1 MNIRP
6 RNRTPYEVNASA
18 MNDIMFFLLLF
29 FLITSTLVNPNV
41 IKLMLPKATNKAVV
55 NKNITINIDARENF
69 YINKI
74 PIDKNSLADGLQ
86 KALANLKE
94 PVVVIN
100 ADRTVPI
107 DDVVRVMVIGKKLNA
122 KVILATQ
129 PE

>member
-6 RNRTPYEVNASA
+6 RNRTAYEVNASA

-55 NKNITINIDARENF
+55 NKNITVNIDARENF
-69 YINKI
+69 YINKT
-74 PIDKNSLADGLQ
+74 PVDKNNLADGLQ

-129 PE
+129 PQ

>member
-6 RNRTPYEVNASA
+6 RNRTASEVNASA

-41 IKLMLPKATNKAVV
+41 IKLMLPKATNKEVV
-55 NKNITINIDARENF
+55 NKNITVNIDARENY
-69 YINKI
+69 YINKT
-74 PIDKNSLADGLQ
+74 PTDKANLASGMQL
-86 KALANLKE
+86 ALMNLKE
-94 PVVVIN
+94 PVIVIN

-107 DDVVRVMVIGKKLNA
+107 DDVVQVMVIGKKLNA

-129 PE
+129 PQ

>member
-1 MNIRP
+1 
-6 RNRTPYEVNASA
+6 
-18 MNDIMFFLLLF
+18 
-29 FLITSTLVNPNV
+29 
-41 IKLMLPKATNKAVV
+41 MLPKATNKAVV
-55 NKNITINIDARENF
+55 NKNITVNIDARENF
-69 YINKI
+69 YINKT
-74 PIDKNSLADGLQ
+74 PVDKNNLADGLQ

-129 PE
+129 PQ